1 MSNTTVKL
9 AVNGTLMRGL
19 ELEKNMIN
27 AGAKFLFESR
37 TEKCYRLW
45 SIRDIHPAMLR
56 VDPAEEP
63 CTSVDVEVWEVPA
76 EGLVSILQNEPEGLT
91 VCRARLEDGQ
101 TVLSVVAEPI
111 LLRGMKEITEF
122 GGWRNYLKSLNK

>member
-56 VDPAEEP
+56 VDPAAEP
-63 CTSVDVEVWEVPA
+63 CTCLLYTSGPA
-76 EGLVSILQNEPEGLT
+76 QRRSAG
-91 VCRARLEDGQ
+91 RDW
-101 TVLSVVAEPI
+101 
-111 LLRGMKEITEF
+111 
-122 GGWRNYLKSLNK
+122 WRR